1 MIASNVIVCFLYGL
15 FWSLRIV
22 ASTFGYVLGYVTLL
36 INYGLQI
43 LTVFILIQALNGIK
57 TVATDQSDVL
67 IVNFRAMYLLVSV
80 YLVYLVT
87 IIFELFAWNDTHL
100 SSKAFLTFNIIFYLV
115 YTAMLSVLLFI
126 FY

>member
-57 TVATDQSDVL
+57 TVASDQSDVL
-67 IVNFRAMYLLVSV
+67 IVKFKAMYLLVSV